1 MASVEIRKPR
11 VTARKDERRVVRA
24 GKKKTPEQTAW
35 ERLVGK
41 GRVPIEGE
49 EYVS

>member
-1 MASVEIRKPR
+1 M
-11 VTARKDERRVVRA
+11 TARENERQVVRA
-24 GKKKTPEQTAW
+24 SKKKIPGEVAW

>member
-1 MASVEIRKPR
+1 M
-11 VTARKDERRVVRA
+11 TAKEDERQVVRA
-24 GKKKTPEQTAW
+24 GKKKTPGEVAW
-35 ERLVGK
+35 ERLAGK